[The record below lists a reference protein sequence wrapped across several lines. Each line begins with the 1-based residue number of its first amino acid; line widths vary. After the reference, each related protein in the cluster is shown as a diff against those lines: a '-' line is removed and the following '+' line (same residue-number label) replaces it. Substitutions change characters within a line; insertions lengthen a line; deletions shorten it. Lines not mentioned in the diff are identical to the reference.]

1 MRKTKEKENAVERIR
16 RLLNENFE
24 DNEVKITV
32 TYEDCSSK
40 AETSLLTENM

>member
-1 MRKTKEKENAVERIR
+1 MRKTKEKENAVERLR

-32 TYEDCSSK
+32 TYEDCSAK

>member
-1 MRKTKEKENAVERIR
+1 MRKTKEKENAVERLR

>member
-1 MRKTKEKENAVERIR
+1 MKKENAVERLR

-32 TYEDCSSK
+32 TYEDCSSYK
-40 AETSLLTENM
+40 RRKEKRQ